1 VADLLLDKV
10 MLQDAWCRMQGQE
23 RGEHI
28 SEEEAGSFKDPPD
41 EVSHIS
47 EALYTE
53 TEEGH
58 SAPVSRMLKKSAGF
72 VLASLPGTVKRG
84 SPAEL
89 WPCLGKGA
97 SWRAGVG
104 RMRRLAFLSILQD
117 CSPIGPHE

>member
-1 VADLLLDKV
+1 
-10 MLQDAWCRMQGQE
+10 MQGQE

-58 SAPVSRMLKKSAGF
+58 SAPISPDSIERSRRQPPRRRSDVA
-72 VLASLPGTVKRG
+72 AT
-84 SPAEL
+84 
-89 WPCLGKGA
+89 
-97 SWRAGVG
+97 RAPV
-104 RMRRLAFLSILQD
+104 RPRLAVGLAPSGLA
-117 CSPIGPHE
+117 